1 MYSDSVYGLRIDL
14 DSHGLMQREL
24 RGGRSLGDA
33 VAQLAKQHPQAHGAL
48 LSRRGKEPLG
58 WLDLPAGGPW
68 VVHCLNLA
76 AELREKYSG
85 MVVCGIGGSALGTQ
99 AVLAAL
105 DWPLNELL
113 PVSVLDNIDPSQVSN
128 LVDELDLANT
138 CINVISKSGTTLET
152 MAGFF
157 YLLQALEQ
165 LGLPQADID
174 ARIVATTD
182 PEQGILRPLARKRG
196 WERLA
201 VPADVGG
208 RYSVLSPVGLLPL
221 AYAGIDVPQLLE
233 GAEECQA
240 ELSALKTEHN
250 PAWRLAAAHHLL
262 ETEGGIDQTL
272 HYIYGDPL
280 VLLGDWFRQ
289 LWAESLG
296 KAVHTDG
303 SAAQLCMTPLVARGT
318 TDQHS
323 QNQLYMEGPDN
334 KLYGVI
340 GCESW
345 TNDPAVHVPADT
357 ELDSE
362 RYYDGMTFGSL
373 LAASRDGT
381 RDALVERG
389 RPVYEISFEAITPRA
404 IGAYLQFW
412 MLATAY
418 AGDIYQINAF
428 DQPGV
433 ERSKVITKEKLK
445 S

>member
-1 MYSDSVYGLRIDL
+1 VNGLRIDL
-14 DSHGLMQREL
+14 DSYSLMQRKL
-24 RGGRSLGDA
+24 RDGRMLGDA
-33 VAQLAKQHPQAHGAL
+33 IAALAKEHTRVHGAL
-48 LSRRGKEPLG
+48 LARRGKEPLG

-68 VVHCLNLA
+68 VLPCLNLA
-76 AELREKYSG
+76 AELREKYAG

-99 AVLAAL
+99 AVYSAL
-105 DWPLNELL
+105 DWPLNDLL
-113 PVSVLDNIDPSQVSN
+113 PVYVLDNVDPSRISA
-128 LVDELDLANT
+128 LVEHNDLANYA
-138 CINVISKSGTTLET
+138 INVISKSGTTLET

-157 YLLQALEQ
+157 YLLEVLGE
-165 LGLPQADID
+165 LGLPQDEID

-196 WERLA
+196 WERLP
-201 VPADVGG
+201 VPPDVGG

-221 AYAGIDVPQLLE
+221 AFAGVDVPQMLE
-233 GAEECQA
+233 GAEECQS
-240 ELSALKTEHN
+240 ELSALKTEVN
-250 PAWRLAAAHHLL
+250 PAWRLVAAHYLL
-262 ETEGGIDQTL
+262 ETEGGIDQTV

-296 KAVHTDG
+296 KAAHTDG
-303 SAAQLCMTPLVARGT
+303 SLARVSMTPLVARGT

-334 KLYGVI
+334 KLYGII

-345 TNDPAVHVPADT
+345 ASDPAVHVPVDT

-362 RYYDGMTFGSL
+362 RYYDGMSFGAM

-404 IGAYLQFW
+404 IGAYMQFW

-418 AGDIYQINAF
+418 AGDLYRVNAF